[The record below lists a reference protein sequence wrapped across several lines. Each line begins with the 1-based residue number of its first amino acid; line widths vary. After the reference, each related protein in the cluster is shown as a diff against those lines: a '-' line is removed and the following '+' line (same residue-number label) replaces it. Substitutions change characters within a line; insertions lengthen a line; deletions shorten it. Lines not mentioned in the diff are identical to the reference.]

1 MISGRLAASRA
12 RQTDQCSI
20 LPLMCI
26 PLPES
31 PPRTLG
37 MRLLSRRPPAQETWS
52 RVLLAGCPFLI
63 ADLAA
68 SSPLAPG
75 PPLLPPAPS
84 QGGSFGLCQSITK
97 REVTSPSRV
106 PPCPRPAY
114 PLPWA
119 APENMTHPGWGREPS
134 PGVLSPNQAEWAQ
147 AALFPT
153 PAPTLG
159 WRLLCLV
166 GAVTVLEAMPRDPN
180 TPQASPS
187 TSWVAPGE

>member
-1 MISGRLAASRA
+1 MLHTPSDVHTPSGVPSQDSGDASPFPETSCPGDLVPGAPGRVPIPDRRLGSLLTAGSRA
-12 RQTDQCSI
+12 A
-20 LPLMCI
+20 
-26 PLPES
+26 
-31 PPRTLG
+31 PP
-37 MRLLSRRPPAQETWS
+37 
-52 RVLLAGCPFLI
+52 
-63 ADLAA
+63 
-68 SSPLAPG
+68 
-75 PPLLPPAPS
+75 PPAPS

-114 PLPWA
+114 PLPLA